1 MASTMRFPSAGL
13 WRHADFLKLW
23 AGQTV
28 SQLGSQ
34 VTQLALPL
42 TAALTLEATAWQMGV
57 LGAAAFAPFL
67 LFGLF
72 AGVWVDRLPRRR
84 ILVAA
89 DLGRALLLGLIPLA
103 AQLGVLRIELLCA
116 VGFLAGVLT
125 VFFDVAYQS
134 YLPALVD
141 RSQLVEGNAKLE
153 VSRSVAQVGG
163 LGVGGALVQ
172 LLTAPV
178 AIAVDALSFLASA
191 VFLATIRCAEPRAPA
206 DTRPNIWTEIREGL
220 GVVLG
225 NPLLRAIA
233 GCTATANLFSN
244 IGMAVYV
251 LYVTR
256 ELGVTPALLGVVFA
270 AGSGGA
276 LVGAL
281 LASRIADWIGLGPT
295 IVGVALLF
303 PLGGLLVVVAGGPP
317 LVVAAILIAAQAA
330 TNFCGPVYNVNQV
343 SLRQAI
349 TPDRLQGRT
358 NATMRFVVWGT
369 IPIGALVG
377 GFLGDAIG
385 LRATL
390 LVGALG
396 GGLAFLW
403 MLLSPVRGLHE
414 QPTPRETG
422 GGR

>member
-1 MASTMRFPSAGL
+1 MCALPAGL
-13 WRHADFLKLW
+13 WRQADFLKLW
-23 AGQTV
+23 SGQTV
-28 SQLGSQ
+28 SQFGSQ

-42 TAALTLEATAWQMGV
+42 TAALTLGATASQMGI
-57 LGAAAFAPFL
+57 LGAAEFAPFL

-84 ILVAA
+84 ILIAA
-89 DLGRALLLGLIPLA
+89 DLGRAVLLGLIPLA
-103 AQLGVLRIELLCA
+103 AWLGVLRMELLYA

-134 YLPALVD
+134 YLPELVD
-141 RSQLVEGNAKLE
+141 RSRLVEGNAKLE
-153 VSRSVAQVGG
+153 VSRSVAQVAGPG
-163 LGVGGALVQ
+163 LGGALVQ
-172 LLTAPV
+172 LLTAPIAV
-178 AIAVDALSFLASA
+178 AVDAVSFFASA
-191 VFLATIRCAEPRAPA
+191 LFLTGLRHAEPHAPA
-206 DTRPNIWTEIREGL
+206 RPHAHLWSEIREGL

-233 GCTATANLFSN
+233 GCTATSNLFSN

-256 ELGVTPALLGVVFA
+256 ELGVTPALLGVVFGV
-270 AGSGGA
+270 GSCGA

-295 IVGVALLF
+295 IVGAAILF
-303 PLGGLLVVVAGGPP
+303 PVGGLLVVAAGGTP
-317 LVVAAILIAAQAA
+317 LIVAATLIAGWAA
-330 TNFCGPVYNVNQV
+330 TSFTSPIYNVNQV

-349 TPDRLQGRT
+349 TPDRLQGRM
-358 NATMRFVVWGT
+358 NATMRFIVWGT
-369 IPIGALVG
+369 IPIGALAG

-390 LVGALG
+390 LVSALG
-396 GGLAFLW
+396 GGLACLW
-403 MLLSPVRGLHE
+403 VLLSPVSRLRA
-414 QPTPRETG
+414 QPTPAEVG
-422 GGR
+422 LL